1 MGIKRQNTIKSEG
14 AMSSMTDLVFLLLIF
29 FIILSTMASTGI
41 EVKVPKGKSQNNV
54 ASDNPT
60 VAIKVEN
67 GETRMYIGTREF
79 VYLNRDAMTIDRAK
93 LTEGLMAEMG
103 DENMKEGVVEL
114 KAAEDVAYI
123 WPAQVIDVVKQNKWK
138 LVLVY
143 RTN

>member
-41 EVKVPKGKSQNNV
+41 EVKVPQSGNTTLI
-54 ASDNPT
+54 ASDKAT
-60 VAIKVEN
+60 VAIRIEN
-67 GETRMYIGTREF
+67 GITRLYVNDREF
-79 VYLNRDAMTIDRAK
+79 VSIDRSKKKIDKFA
-93 LTEGLMAEMG
+93 LANEIRA
-103 DENMKEGVVEL
+103 NMKEDQVVEL

-123 WPAQVIDVVKQNKWK
+123 WPAQVIDVVKQNKWTI
-138 LVLVY
+138 VLVY